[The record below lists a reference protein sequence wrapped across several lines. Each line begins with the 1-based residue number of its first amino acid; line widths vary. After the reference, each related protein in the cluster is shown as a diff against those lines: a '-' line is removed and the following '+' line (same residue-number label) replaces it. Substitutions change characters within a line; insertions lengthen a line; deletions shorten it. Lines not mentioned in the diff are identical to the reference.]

1 MQKYRVLPTLIVGLV
16 GAIIGSFSMM
26 LYASTH
32 FAGVAGPNNTPPNAF
47 AAPLVTG
54 GDDQSRIVSAV
65 KRVAPSVVALNVN
78 VNGQQIVPTD
88 PFMQFFGQQA
98 PGRVERYRARASGSG
113 FVYSRTGD
121 GGLIVTN
128 AHVVHPPNGSSVSSI
143 QVVFQNGDRVP
154 GHVFATNIGAD
165 LALVKVDNYTKVP
178 PPVEIADSSK
188 LEAGQWAIAIG
199 EPFELKQ
206 SVSLG
211 VVSGFNRDETI
222 GSEGGGGEIAFKG
235 LLQTSAPINPG
246 NSGGPLIDVEGRL
259 IGVNQSTANP
269 QAGAQ
274 GIGFAIPANTVREQV
289 AALENNPGTHQ
300 GTNTGFIGAALET
313 VTPDL
318 GVQLNYKGKGVAVA
332 QVVSGGPA
340 DQAGM
345 QPGDVI
351 QKVNGQDVTTNDE
364 VVKAIKD
371 TKPGATIAMEVWSAG
386 IKKLVTIKVQER
398 PADVGDALPQQ
409 QQGQDPDQQQQDPS
423 QGQQQGQGQSQDQ
436 P

>member
-1 MQKYRVLPTLIVGLV
+1 MQNLRVLPTLIVGLA
-16 GAIIGSFSMM
+16 GAVIGSFSMM

-32 FAGVAGPNNTPPNAF
+32 FAGVAGPGNTPPSVN
-47 AAPLVTG
+47 AAPMITA

-65 KRVAPSVVALNVN
+65 KRVAPSVVAINVT
-78 VNGQQIVPTD
+78 VNGQQVVPLD
-88 PFMQFFGQQA
+88 PFMQFFGQQG
-98 PGRVERYRARASGSG
+98 PERVQRFRARASGSG
-113 FVYSRTGD
+113 FVYSRTAD
-121 GGLIVTN
+121 GGMIVTN
-128 AHVVHPPNGSSVSSI
+128 AHVVRPPNGSSVSSI

-154 GHVFATNIGAD
+154 GHVYASNIGAD
-165 LALVKVDNYTKVP
+165 LALVKVDNYAKVP

-222 GSEGGGGEIAFKG
+222 GNDTGGSEIDFKG

-246 NSGGPLIDVEGRL
+246 NSGGPLIDVEGRV

-274 GIGFAIPANTVREQV
+274 GIGFAIPANTVRDQV
-289 AALENNPGTHQ
+289 ALLEKDPGVHQ

-364 VVKAIKD
+364 VVKAIKA
-371 TKPGATIAMEVWSAG
+371 TKPGETINMEVWSAG

-398 PADVGDALPQQ
+398 PADVGQTLPQQ
-409 QQGQDPDQQQQDPS
+409 PS
-423 QGQQQGQGQSQDQ
+423 DQDQ
-436 P
+436 NQQP

>member
-1 MQKYRVLPTLIVGLV
+1 MQNLRVLPTLIVGLA
-16 GAIIGSFSMM
+16 GAVIGSFSMM

-32 FAGVAGPNNTPPNAF
+32 FAGVAGPGNTPPSVN
-47 AAPLVTG
+47 AAPMITA

-65 KRVAPSVVALNVN
+65 KRVAPSVVAINVT
-78 VNGQQIVPTD
+78 VNGQQVVPLD
-88 PFMQFFGQQA
+88 PFMQFFGQQG
-98 PGRVERYRARASGSG
+98 PERVQRFRARASGSG

-121 GGLIVTN
+121 GGMIVTN
-128 AHVVHPPNGSSVSSI
+128 AHVVRPPNGSSVSSI

-154 GHVFATNIGAD
+154 GHVYASNIGAD
-165 LALVKVDNYTKVP
+165 LALVKVDNYAKVP

-222 GSEGGGGEIAFKG
+222 GNDTGGSEIDFKG

-246 NSGGPLIDVEGRL
+246 NSGGPLIDVEGRV

-274 GIGFAIPANTVREQV
+274 GIGFAIPANTVRDQV
-289 AALENNPGTHQ
+289 ALLEKDPGVHQ

-364 VVKAIKD
+364 VVKAIKA
-371 TKPGATIAMEVWSAG
+371 TKPGETINMEVWSAG

-398 PADVGDALPQQ
+398 PADVGQTLPQQ
-409 QQGQDPDQQQQDPS
+409 PS
-423 QGQQQGQGQSQDQ
+423 DQDQ
-436 P
+436 NQQP